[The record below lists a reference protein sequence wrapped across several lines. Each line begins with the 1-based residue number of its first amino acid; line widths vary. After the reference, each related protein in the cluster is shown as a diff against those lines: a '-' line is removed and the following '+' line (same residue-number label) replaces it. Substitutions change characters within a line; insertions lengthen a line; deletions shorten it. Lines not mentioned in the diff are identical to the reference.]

1 MKDEKSYRN
10 AFYIILILQILVLS
24 YVAIF
29 HLGKNKEYKVYI
41 TEKYSLTKEDM
52 ENDEDF
58 ILSIKN
64 EFKTGNDV
72 VVNVPFEYDKE
83 KMLKIATEYGY
94 KIIFLDKFRDE
105 KNTYDIVQIILR
117 KENNSKRP
125 IISEDRLGKEANI
138 LEIENADMIV
148 IPEIN
153 ENFKEDKFFEVVLTN
168 AKANNFVS
176 VILPKEYDYLELVK
190 FMLKNKFYLKSNEN
204 DITELI
210 KKNDMNMEINGIL
223 KEKAYYK
230 LIFEKMKG

>member
-1 MKDEKSYRN
+1 MKDYKSYKY

-29 HLGKNKEYKVYI
+29 HLGKNKEYKVYV
-41 TEKYSLTKEDM
+41 TEKYSLTKENM

-58 ILSIKN
+58 IFSIKN

-94 KIIFLDKFRDE
+94 KIIFLDKFRNSE
-105 KNTYDIVQIILR
+105 NTYDIVQIILR
-117 KENNSKRP
+117 KEENSKRP
-125 IISEDRLGKEANI
+125 IISEDRLGKEASI
-138 LEIENADMIV
+138 SEIENADMIV

-176 VILPKEYDYLELVK
+176 VVLPKEYDYFKLVK
-190 FMLKNKFYLKSNEN
+190 FMLKNKFYLKNN
-204 DITELI
+204 M
-210 KKNDMNMEINGIL
+210 NDMSVQINGVL

>member
-1 MKDEKSYRN
+1 MKDYKSYKY

-29 HLGKNKEYKVYI
+29 HLGKNKEYKVYV
-41 TEKYSLTKEDM
+41 TEKYSLTKENM

-58 ILSIKN
+58 IFSIKN

-94 KIIFLDKFRDE
+94 KIIFLDKFRNSE
-105 KNTYDIVQIILR
+105 NTYDIVQIILR
-117 KENNSKRP
+117 KEENSKRP
-125 IISEDRLGKEANI
+125 IISEDRLGEEASI
-138 LEIENADMIV
+138 SEIENADMIV

-176 VILPKEYDYLELVK
+176 VVLPKEYDYFKLVK
-190 FMLKNKFYLKSNEN
+190 FMLKNKFYLKNN
-204 DITELI
+204 M
-210 KKNDMNMEINGIL
+210 NDMSVQINGVL

>member
-1 MKDEKSYRN
+1 MKDEKSYKY

-105 KNTYDIVQIILR
+105 KNNYDIVQIILR
-117 KENNSKRP
+117 KEENSKRP
-125 IISEDRLGKEANI
+125 IISEDRLGEEASI
-138 LEIENADMIV
+138 SEIENADMIV

-153 ENFKEDKFFEVVLTN
+153 ENFKENKFFEVVLTN
-168 AKANNFVS
+168 AKANNFVG
-176 VILPKEYDYLELVK
+176 VILPKEYDYFELVK
-190 FMLKNKFYLKSNEN
+190 FMLKNKFYLKNN
-204 DITELI
+204 M
-210 KKNDMNMEINGIL
+210 NDMSVQINGVL

>member
-1 MKDEKSYRN
+1 MEKEVNALKDEKSYRN
-10 AFYIILILQILVLS
+10 AFYIVLILQILVLS
-24 YVAIF
+24 YDAIF

-41 TEKYSLTKEDM
+41 TEIYSLKKEEM

-58 ILSIKN
+58 ILTIKN

-94 KIIFLDKFRDE
+94 KIIFLDKIRNTD
-105 KNTYDIVQIILR
+105 NTYDIVRIILR
-117 KENNSKRP
+117 KNSNSKRP
-125 IISEDRLGKEANI
+125 IISEDRLGEEASI
-138 LEIENADMIV
+138 SEIENADMIV

-153 ENFKEDKFFEVVLTN
+153 ENFKEDKFFKVVLTN

-176 VILPKEYDYLELVK
+176 VVLPKEYDYFELVK
-190 FMLKNKFYLKSNEN
+190 FMLKNNFYLKSNEN
-204 DITELI
+204 D
-210 KKNDMNMEINGIL
+210 MNVQINGVL
-223 KEKAYYK
+223 REKAYYK

>member
-1 MKDEKSYRN
+1 MKDYKSYKY

-24 YVAIF
+24 YVAVF
-29 HLGKNKEYKVYI
+29 HLGKNREYKVYV

-94 KIIFLDKFRDE
+94 KIIFLDKFRNSE
-105 KNTYDIVQIILR
+105 NTYDIVQIILR
-117 KENNSKRP
+117 KEENSKRP
-125 IISEDRLGKEANI
+125 IISEDRLGEEASI
-138 LEIENADMIV
+138 SEIENADMIV

-176 VILPKEYDYLELVK
+176 VVLPKEYDYFELVK
-190 FMLKNKFYLKSNEN
+190 FMLKNKFYLKNN
-204 DITELI
+204 M
-210 KKNDMNMEINGIL
+210 NDMSVQINGVL

>member
-1 MKDEKSYRN
+1 MKDYKSYKY

-29 HLGKNKEYKVYI
+29 HLGKNKEYKVYV

-94 KIIFLDKFRDE
+94 KIIFLDKFKNKE
-105 KNTYDIVQIILR
+105 NTYDIVQIILR
-117 KENNSKRP
+117 KEENSKRP
-125 IISEDRLGKEANI
+125 IISEDRLGEEASI
-138 LEIENADMIV
+138 SEIENADMIV

-176 VILPKEYDYLELVK
+176 VVLPKEYDYFKLVK
-190 FMLKNKFYLKSNEN
+190 FMLKNKFYLKNN
-204 DITELI
+204 V
-210 KKNDMNMEINGIL
+210 NDMSVQINGVL

>member
-1 MKDEKSYRN
+1 VKDYKSYKY

-41 TEKYSLTKEDM
+41 TEKYSLTKENM

-94 KIIFLDKFRDE
+94 KIIFLDEFKNE

-117 KENNSKRP
+117 KEENSKRP
-125 IISEDRLGKEANI
+125 IISEDRLGEEASI
-138 LEIENADMIV
+138 SEIENADMIV

-176 VILPKEYDYLELVK
+176 VMLPKEYDYFKLVK
-190 FMLKNKFYLKSNEN
+190 FMLKNKFYLKNN
-204 DITELI
+204 V
-210 KKNDMNMEINGIL
+210 NDMSVQINGVL

>member
-1 MKDEKSYRN
+1 MKDEKSYKY

-29 HLGKNKEYKVYI
+29 HLGKKREYKVYV

-52 ENDEDF
+52 KNDEDF

-64 EFKTGNDV
+64 EFKNGNDV

-94 KIIFLDKFRDE
+94 KIIFLDKFKNE

-117 KENNSKRP
+117 KEENSKRP
-125 IISEDRLGKEANI
+125 IISEDRLGEEASI
-138 LEIENADMIV
+138 SEIENADMIV

-176 VILPKEYDYLELVK
+176 VVLPKEYDYLELVK
-190 FMLKNKFYLKSNEN
+190 FMLKNNFYLKSNEN
-204 DITELI
+204 D
-210 KKNDMNMEINGIL
+210 MNVQINGVL

>member
-1 MKDEKSYRN
+1 MKDYKSYKY

-24 YVAIF
+24 YVAVF
-29 HLGKNKEYKVYI
+29 HLGKNREYKVYV

-94 KIIFLDKFRDE
+94 KIIFLDKFRNNE
-105 KNTYDIVQIILR
+105 NTYDIVQIILR
-117 KENNSKRP
+117 KEENSQRP
-125 IISEDRLGKEANI
+125 LISEDRLGEEASI
-138 LEIENADMIV
+138 SEIENADMIV

-168 AKANNFVS
+168 AEANNFVS
-176 VILPKEYDYLELVK
+176 VILPKEYDYFELVK
-190 FMLKNKFYLKSNEN
+190 FMLKNKFYLKNN
-204 DITELI
+204 M
-210 KKNDMNMEINGIL
+210 NDMSVQINGVL

-230 LIFEKMKG
+230 LIFDKMKG